1 MRFGGDVIE
10 EIINELFKEE
20 NKMTGQQI
28 IDALTPYKDKE
39 IELITYGTN
48 VEFWINEGETQILEL
63 EMIK

>member
-1 MRFGGDVIE
+1 
-10 EIINELFKEE
+10 
-20 NKMTGQQI
+20 MTGQQI

-39 IELITYGTN
+39 IELITYETN